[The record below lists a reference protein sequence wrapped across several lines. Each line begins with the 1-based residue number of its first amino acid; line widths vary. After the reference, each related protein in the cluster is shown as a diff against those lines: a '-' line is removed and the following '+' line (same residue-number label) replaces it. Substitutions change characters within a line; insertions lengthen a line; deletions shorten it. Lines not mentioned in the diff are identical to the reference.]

1 MQIKDST
8 YISYGGKPA
17 REAWYE
23 GTLVWQASSFGWTS
37 KSLAFGPW
45 FEIEYGSTDT
55 LVVATNNRYSYSTD
69 NGDTWASP
77 IFDINPT
84 AGTETYNA
92 VAYGNG
98 TWVLLEAL
106 AYAPFGSQYTYTS
119 VDPVTGWTP
128 STLSVPVTSARYFD
142 VLYSSYHGKFA
153 AVGGKSETGVSSD
166 MVGMYSTDGISWLSA
181 NYLNIDGTPFVDT
194 NGFEAIAE
202 GINMP
207 NNRLVA
213 CGTAG
218 GHKFGYSDDG
228 ITWRRAKYNN
238 NQDDIPNRADLQT
251 GHAWIDIT
259 YGYDGNTNLPANGRY
274 VAVCSSS
281 STSNYQFGYSDDGI
295 NWYGV
300 QYSSPD
306 LKRNWR
312 SIAYGNGYFVA
323 LADNSNY
330 QAMSKDG
337 KNWVAYS
344 NMPESIRYSDI
355 TVANNRFVAVTERG
369 TYGAYTADFIF

>member
-1 MQIKDST
+1 MQLKDST

-23 GTLVWQASSFGWTS
+23 GTLVWQASSFGWTL
-37 KSLAFGPW
+37 KPLAFGPW
-45 FEIEYGSTDT
+45 YEIEYGSPNT
-55 LVVATNNRYSYSTD
+55 LVVATNNRYTYSTN

-77 IFDINPT
+77 IFDINPN
-84 AGTETYNA
+84 AGTESYNA
-92 VAYGNG
+92 IAYGND
-98 TWVLLEAL
+98 TWVILEGL
-106 AYAPFGSQYTYTS
+106 EYAPFGSQYTYTS
-119 VDPVTGWTP
+119 VNPVTGWTQ
-128 STLSVPVTSARYFD
+128 STLYGPLTSAKYLD
-142 VLYSSYHGKFA
+142 VLYSSYHGKYVAIGTKF
-153 AVGGKSETGVSSD
+153 VTGISSD
-166 MVGMYSTDGISWLSA
+166 LVGMYSTDGISWLSA
-181 NYLNIDGTPFVDT
+181 NYLNVNGVPLSDT

-202 GINMP
+202 GTNMP

-218 GHKFGYSDDG
+218 AHKFGYSDDG
-228 ITWRRAKYNN
+228 ITWKQAKYNN
-238 NQDDIPNRADLQT
+238 NQDDIPNRVNLQT
-251 GHAWIDIT
+251 GHSWIDIT
-259 YGYDGNTNLPANGRY
+259 YGYDGSTNLPVNGRY
-274 VAVCSSS
+274 VAVCSNS
-281 STSNYQFGYSDDGI
+281 STSNYQFAYSDDGI

-300 QYSSPD
+300 AYSSPD
-306 LKRNWR
+306 LKRNWG
-312 SIAYGNGYFVA
+312 SVVYGNGYFVA
-323 LADNSNY
+323 LAYDSNY